1 MAARGVLIIVENLP
15 VPNDRRV
22 WLEATTLHKAGYRV
36 SVISIKGK
44 NATASHEVLEGINVY
59 RYPAPP
65 ATSGALS
72 FIIEFSYC
80 WIMSFILSIVIAFRH
95 GFDVIHACN
104 PPETFWLI
112 GLLYKPFGKKFL
124 FDHHDLSPEMYQ
136 SRFGKQGTAYKLLIL
151 LERLTFLTA
160 NRIITTNETHKAV
173 AIERGKVA
181 EDKIYV
187 VRSGPDQN
195 KLRPGTPDEALKQG
209 HRYMVAYLGV
219 INPQDGVHQLI
230 HVASTI
236 IHEHKRTD
244 ILFVIMGTGDAEPDL
259 RRLSRELDVD
269 EHLCFTGWVE
279 QDTIVRYLSTADVCV
294 DTMPKTPYSDA
305 ATMNKILEYMSVA
318 RPIVCFDLV
327 ETRVTAGEAAV
338 YVEPDNINDF
348 ALKLMELLGD
358 EPKRLEMGKI
368 GRTKI
373 ENHLAWEH
381 QSKNLL
387 AAYDAL
393 FEGK

>member
-1 MAARGVLIIVENLP
+1 MATRGVLIIVENLP

-44 NATASHEVLEGINVY
+44 NATASHEILDGIYVY
-59 RYPAPP
+59 RYPTPP
-65 ATSGALS
+65 PTSGALS
-72 FIIEFSYC
+72 FFVEFSYC
-80 WIMSFILSIVIAFRH
+80 WIMSFFLSIVIFFRH

-112 GLLYKPFGKKFL
+112 GLIYKLFGKRFL

-136 SRFGKQGTAYKLLIL
+136 SRFGKQGIAYKLLVL
-151 LERLTFLTA
+151 LERLTFLSA
-160 NRIITTNETHKAV
+160 DKIITTNETHKAV
-173 AIERGKVA
+173 ALKRGKVA
-181 EDKIYV
+181 EADIYV

-195 KLRPGTPDEALKQG
+195 KLRPGQPDEQLKQG
-209 HRYMVAYLGV
+209 HRYMAAYLGV

-230 HVASTI
+230 HVANVI
-236 IHEHKRTD
+236 VNELKRSD

-259 RRLSRELDVD
+259 RRLSQELGVD
-269 EHLCFTGWVE
+269 EHVCFTGWVE
-279 QDTIVRYLSTADVCV
+279 QDAIVRYLSTADVCV

-338 YVEPDNINDF
+338 YAQPDNVNDF
-348 ALKLMELLGD
+348 ALKLLDLLND
-358 EPKRLEMGKI
+358 ESKRLEMGKT

-373 ENHLAWEH
+373 ETHLAWEH
-381 QSKNLL
+381 QSKNLI

-393 FEGK
+393 FE